1 MSRGAIVSFTL
12 FIGVA
17 SVAAAGLR
25 KGALEH
31 ALAGERY
38 EDVYYLPPAEWLP
51 AFSLGWDEAL
61 ADLLWIRALIYFSDE
76 FLSQG
81 ALAHV
86 FDYTEAMLA
95 LDPDF
100 RAVYRWIGTAGIY
113 RPHEVSPE
121 QIRRSVAI
129 MRRGLDRFP
138 DDGELAW
145 AIGASLAFELAPLLT
160 DRRERE
166 AVRAEG
172 AEYLM
177 MAARLGAAP
186 EWAVLSNAA
195 ILDRIGRAD
204 AAARHLEEMYARV
217 NDEGVR
223 ARIAAALAAAGRAVA
238 GDVPSGLRIA
248 GERKRDRGAAG
259 WRGGTLKRR
268 GRSQSGTST
277 RMSRSNDETVL
288 LLAHR
293 PPDRPVLRE
302 ATSDDSGAHSVRSR
316 T

>member
-12 FIGVA
+12 SIGVA

-38 EDVYYLPPAEWLP
+38 EDVYYLPPADWLP

-81 ALAHV
+81 ALTHV

-121 QIRRSVAI
+121 EIRRSVAI

-223 ARIAAALAAAGRAVA
+223 ARIAAALAQLRSQVQAEAFVEAERVEEARRLREYPWVRPDLYFLLGPRPV
-238 GDVPSGLRIA
+238 VP
-248 GERKRDRGAAG
+248 
-259 WRGGTLKRR
+259 WRETYRR
-268 GRSQSGTST
+268 GFASLVKE
-277 RMSRSNDETVL
+277 NEIVVL
-288 LLAHR
+288 QDGEEE
-293 PPDRPVLRE
+293 P
-302 ATSDDSGAHSVRSR
+302 
-316 T
+316 